1 MYSRVIHVQI
11 LLSMG
16 FRRQEYW
23 NALPFPTPG
32 HLPDPGIEPLSPAL
46 QGDSLPLSHQES
58 LSLCI
63 LFWIFFSHYRLVQD
77 IEYSSLCYIV
87 GLCCLSVLCAIMCIC
102 SSQTPLIY
110 PSPPPSPLVSITL
123 CSMSVSHFHSK
134 LKLSFEVISSPV

>member
-87 GLCCLSVLCAIMCIC
+87 GPYYLSILYTVICIFEPQAPCLSIPLFPFGNDKFVFYVYKCFCFVCKFICI
-102 SSQTPLIY
+102 I
-110 PSPPPSPLVSITL
+110 
-123 CSMSVSHFHSK
+123 
-134 LKLSFEVISSPV
+134 